1 MKVIYL
7 LPSTELKENIYL
19 YAAAILFA
27 YAVGHYSKWH
37 KRVRVSSYFWFC
49 VHFSFITV
57 PSISTQL

>member
-27 YAVGHYSKWH
+27 YAVGHYSK
-37 KRVRVSSYFWFC
+37 
-49 VHFSFITV
+49 
-57 PSISTQL
+57 